1 MDGIMVTAVFVL
13 AVIAV
18 IEAVSLF
25 CKTPAVRWERTF
37 AVTVP
42 VFPETENIFGI
53 LEHIAGEL
61 SDFHSGGIS
70 IIIVNYGMT
79 TAQNEVCRAFC
90 FENPSAVITNPADV
104 EKILSK
110 TFAIERKT

>member
-25 CKTPAVRWERTF
+25 CKTSEIKWDKVF

-42 VFPETENIFGI
+42 VFPHTENIYGK
-53 LEHIAGEL
+53 LEYIAGEL
-61 SDFHSGGIS
+61 SDFHSGGIR

-79 TAQNEVCRAFC
+79 TAQNEDCRAFC
-90 FENPSAVITNPADV
+90 FENASAVITDPADV